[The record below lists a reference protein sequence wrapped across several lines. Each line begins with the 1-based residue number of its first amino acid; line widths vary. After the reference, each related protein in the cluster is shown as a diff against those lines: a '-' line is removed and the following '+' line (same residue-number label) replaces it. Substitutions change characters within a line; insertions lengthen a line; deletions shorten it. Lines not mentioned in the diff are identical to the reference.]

1 MRSDWQESCLKPYWS
16 LVQKVQLCQ
25 ETCNTFFFF
34 LYQCH
39 ERGKCLLALRVPAH
53 WLSVFF
59 ILFSCIQSLNLLGT
73 SLPFLSTFC
82 ENLRSNHHSYKGYTD
97 WRLNK
102 SRKKGLFLLFLL
114 TEDAEVP
121 RCFLFSD
128 NTQCLP
134 IASWLQHG
142 YLDYSIRGLKKG
154 EKSNAWCIFVWGPWG
169 GLQPGQLLWL
179 IVHRGESGILY
190 ISSSPEFLNTIW
202 HPIWYPNV
210 LLVLGEEQWSELE
223 NGHEL
228 LVLPE
233 LLWSKLNNKDQLAS
247 HINLLP
253 F

>member
-16 LVQKVQLCQ
+16 LVQKVQSCQ

-114 TEDAEVP
+114 TEDAEEP

-128 NTQCLP
+128 NTQCLL
-134 IASWLQHG
+134 IAS
-142 YLDYSIRGLKKG
+142 YDYSMATWTTVSGDSRKVRRAMHGAYLCEDPG
-154 EKSNAWCIFVWGPWG
+154 EDCNLDNYCG
-169 GLQPGQLLWL
+169 WL
-179 IVHRGESGILY
+179 FTEVRVG
-190 ISSSPEFLNTIW
+190 FFT
-202 HPIWYPNV
+202 YPHH
-210 LLVLGEEQWSELE
+210 QS
-223 NGHEL
+223 
-228 LVLPE
+228 
-233 LLWSKLNNKDQLAS
+233 
-247 HINLLP
+247 